1 MMYWH
6 YGTAAE
12 WVGPVVMSIVAVALL
27 AAITV
32 VTALLV
38 RRTAASGPEHDAATA
53 ILRQRFAR
61 GEIDQDEYDRRREA
75 LRH

>member
-6 YGTAAE
+6 YGPAE

-27 AAITV
+27 AAVAV

-38 RRTAASGPEHDAATA
+38 RRPAGSGPEHDAAIA
-53 ILRQRFAR
+53 VLRQRFAR

-75 LRH
+75 LGH

>member
-27 AAITV
+27 AAIAV

-38 RRTAASGPEHDAATA
+38 RRPSGSVPDADPATA

>member
-1 MMYWH
+1 
-6 YGTAAE
+6 
-12 WVGPVVMSIVAVALL
+12 MSIVAVALL
-27 AAITV
+27 AAIGV

-38 RRTAASGPEHDAATA
+38 RRPAGLGHEADPATA

>member
-6 YGTAAE
+6 YGSAAE

-27 AAITV
+27 AAIGV

-38 RRTAASGPEHDAATA
+38 RRPAGFGPEPDAATA

-61 GEIDQDEYDRRREA
+61 GEIDQEEYDRRREA

>member
-6 YGTAAE
+6 YGSTAE

-27 AAITV
+27 AAIAV
-32 VTALLV
+32 VTVLLV
-38 RRTAASGPEHDAATA
+38 RRPAGAAHEADPATA